1 MKLKENKIFFC
12 LLVLPVIA
20 CVCFIY
26 FYNKYPIVI
35 HEPRPYKFK
44 YNTVLD
50 KKLSKV
56 EVKEDREQIIHI
68 MEKTHPIFLEDV
80 PKKYYYEK
88 ENFKKETNRSM
99 YVYEFQLV
107 LSKYLSSIED
117 GHTRIIMNNTKYLD
131 IDWKYSDGK
140 LILLDDN
147 KRLTDKVVTEI
158 NGVKV
163 DKVTHFIKDLFPEE
177 NYVAESRNNS
187 KFLKEKL
194 ILENAG
200 VDCSDSIT
208 LNIKHKSKE
217 EKIKLHFKEK
227 SDRDVKYEISSKKIN
242 DNTIYINLGI
252 CEVNSDFDNVL
263 KNLDKEINREV
274 KNVIVDVRDNPGG
287 DSTACNKILET
298 LNMKAGNFGSII
310 RFSPLAKKTYGYLK
324 STGTIEY
331 KRNNDT
337 TKNEDIDLYIITN
350 ENTFSS
356 AQWMATLVQDG
367 GLGTIVGQPSSN
379 MPSSFGD
386 ILGFQLKNSK
396 LEGQISYKKWT
407 RPDKSK
413 DKERTLEPNIKVK
426 DEENPVDIIIEKLKG

>member
-1 MKLKENKIFFC
+1 M
-12 LLVLPVIA
+12 
-20 CVCFIY
+20 
-26 FYNKYPIVI
+26 
-35 HEPRPYKFK
+35 
-44 YNTVLD
+44 
-50 KKLSKV
+50 
-56 EVKEDREQIIHI
+56 
-68 MEKTHPIFLEDV
+68 
-80 PKKYYYEK
+80 
-88 ENFKKETNRSM
+88 
-99 YVYEFQLV
+99 
-107 LSKYLSSIED
+107 
-117 GHTRIIMNNTKYLD
+117 
-131 IDWKYSDGK
+131 
-140 LILLDDN
+140 
-147 KRLTDKVVTEI
+147 
-158 NGVKV
+158 
-163 DKVTHFIKDLFPEE
+163 
-177 NYVAESRNNS
+177 
-187 KFLKEKL
+187 
-194 ILENAG
+194 
-200 VDCSDSIT
+200 
-208 LNIKHKSKE
+208 
-217 EKIKLHFKEK
+217 
-227 SDRDVKYEISSKKIN
+227 KYEISSKKIN

-287 DSTACNKILET
+287 DSTACNKIFET
-298 LNMKAGNFGSII
+298 LNMKLGNFGSII

-337 TKNEDIDLYIITN
+337 KKNEDIDLYIITN